1 MCKKMGA
8 SSRLFADRVRFTLL
22 GSVAIMA
29 ISSNAM
35 AIDIKEAMTTA
46 VETSP
51 EIREAAATKEGI
63 EFELQQGRGLYFP
76 RVDLEARVGPQ
87 LFDTPGTRLRDD
99 DDEWRTG
106 SEVSATLEQLLFDG
120 FGTDAEVERQA
131 WRVDASAYR
140 VLERGEVV
148 GLDAAQAYLDVLR
161 QDELHAIAQANVDY
175 HAVKVNE
182 INSGVRSGVLG
193 VGDQQQAR
201 ERLAAARA
209 TLAEFDEAREA
220 ARIRYRRVVGLNPT
234 DLSAPTPATALLP
247 KTLEE
252 AMTMGRQNSPRIKF
266 SRADIGTAY
275 AEWKAARAE
284 YFPEVVA
291 ELRGRAANDQDGVDG
306 REDELS
312 AQIVARYRLF
322 GGGIDS
328 ANVQEQIRHID
339 ERRAVLNRE
348 ARDVD
353 ELVANSWNSMTIV
366 RSRRVLLEEQRD
378 EAAQVLNSYEREF
391 NVGVRSLLDVLDTQN
406 SLVQA
411 RVSATTARYAE
422 LFSEYRVLASMGTL
436 LSSVGIAAPDESAT
450 WAVENASAPAVPD
463 SEDMTRSSDPWPLTG
478 AFFKERD

>member
-1 MCKKMGA
+1 MCENKGA
-8 SSRLFADRVRFTLL
+8 TAHQVVRCMRAALL
-22 GSVAIMA
+22 GSVASIAM
-29 ISSNAM
+29 SSSAFAM
-35 AIDIKEAMTTA
+35 DIKEAMTMA
-46 VETSP
+46 IETSP

-76 RVDLEARVGPQ
+76 RVDLEARAGPQ
-87 LFDTPGTRLRDD
+87 RFDTPGRRIKDIEDD
-99 DDEWRTG
+99 WEFGT
-106 SEVSATLEQLLFDG
+106 EVSATLEQLLFDG

-131 WRVDASAYR
+131 YRVDASAYR

-175 HAVKVNE
+175 HEGKLRE

-201 ERLAAARA
+201 ERLAAARS
-209 TLAEFDEAREA
+209 TLSEFDEAREA
-220 ARIRYRRVVGLNPT
+220 ARIRYRRVVGMNPVS
-234 DLSAPTPATALLP
+234 LSEPSPVTALLP
-247 KTLEE
+247 GSLDE
-252 AMTMGRQNSPRIKF
+252 AMTMGRQNSPRILF
-266 SRADIGTAY
+266 SQADIGTAY

-291 ELRGRAANDQDGVDG
+291 EVRGRYSDDQDGVDG
-306 REDELS
+306 YENEVS
-312 AQIVARYRLF
+312 AQLVARYRLF

-348 ARDVD
+348 ARDLD
-353 ELVANSWNSMTIV
+353 ELVANSWNSMTLV
-366 RSRRVLLEEQRD
+366 RSRRALLDEQRA
-378 EAAQVLNSYEREF
+378 EAERVLNSYEREF

-406 SLVQA
+406 SLVQT
-411 RVSATTARYAE
+411 RVSSATARYAE
-422 LFSEYRVLASMGTL
+422 LFAEYRVLASMGTL
-436 LSSVGIAAPDESAT
+436 LGSVGIAAPDESAA
-450 WAVENASAPAVPD
+450 WAAQNASAPAVPD

-478 AFFKERD
+478 AFFKD

>member
-1 MCKKMGA
+1 MYEMKGSAMG
-8 SSRLFADRVRFTLL
+8 RFACQVRTALL
-22 GSVAIMA
+22 GSVAMIA
-29 ISSNAM
+29 VTSNASAM
-35 AIDIKEAMTTA
+35 DLTEAMTVA
-46 VETSP
+46 IETSP
-51 EIREAAATKEGI
+51 EIQEAAATKEGI

-76 RVDLEARVGPQ
+76 RVDLEARIGPQ
-87 LFDTPGTRLRDD
+87 LFDTPGTRLRGD

-120 FGTDAEVERQA
+120 FGTNAEVERQA
-131 WRVDASAYR
+131 WRVDASSYR
-140 VLERGEVV
+140 VLERGEVI

-175 HAVKVNE
+175 HAVKVRE

-220 ARIRYRRVVGLNPT
+220 SRIRYRRVVGLNPVG
-234 DLSAPTPATALLP
+234 LSEPTPVTALLP
-247 KTLEE
+247 KNLDE
-252 AMTMGRQNSPRIKF
+252 ALTMGRQNSPRIMF
-266 SRADIGTAY
+266 SQADIGTAY

-284 YFPEVVA
+284 YWPEVVA
-291 ELRGRAANDQDGVDG
+291 EIRGRASNDQDGVDG
-306 REDELS
+306 REDEVS
-312 AQIVARYRLF
+312 AQLVARYRLF

-328 ANVQEQIRHID
+328 ANVQEHIRHID

-348 ARDVD
+348 ARDLD

-406 SLVQA
+406 ALVQA
-411 RVSATTARYAE
+411 RVSSTTARYTE
-422 LFSEYRVLASMGTL
+422 SFSEYRVLASMGTL
-436 LSSVGIAAPDESAT
+436 LSSVGIAAPDESAA
-450 WAVENASAPAVPD
+450 WAVENARAPAVPD

-478 AFFKERD
+478 AFFKDR

>member
-1 MCKKMGA
+1 MCEKTGA
-8 SSRLFADRVRFTLL
+8 RAPNFASRVRVALL
-22 GSVAIMA
+22 ATVASTA
-29 ISSNAM
+29 IATSAS
-35 AIDIKEAMTTA
+35 AIDIKEAMTVAIETA
-46 VETSP
+46 P
-51 EIREAAATKEGI
+51 EIQEAAATKEGI

-87 LFDTPGTRLRDD
+87 RFDTPGTRLRGDD
-99 DDEWRTG
+99 DDWRTG

-120 FGTDAEVERQA
+120 FSTDAEVERQA

-140 VLERGEVV
+140 VLERGEVI

-161 QDELHAIAQANVDY
+161 QDELHAIARANVEY
-175 HAVKVNE
+175 HEGKLRE

-220 ARIRYRRVVGLNPT
+220 AYIRYRRVVGMNPSRLNKP
-234 DLSAPTPATALLP
+234 APATALLP
-247 KTLEE
+247 GSLED
-252 AMTMGRQNSPRIKF
+252 AMTTGRQNSPRIKF
-266 SRADIGTAY
+266 SQADIGTAY
-275 AEWKAARAE
+275 AEWKASRAE
-284 YFPEVVA
+284 FWPEVVA
-291 ELRGRAANDQDGVDG
+291 ELRGRYGHDQDGVDG
-306 REDELS
+306 EERELS
-312 AQIVARYRLF
+312 AQLVARYRLF

-328 ANVQEQIRHID
+328 ANVEEQIRHID

-348 ARDVD
+348 ARDLD
-353 ELVANSWNSMTIV
+353 ELVANSWNSLTIV

-378 EAAQVLNSYEREF
+378 EAERVLSSYEREF

-406 SLVQA
+406 SLVQS
-411 RVSATTARYAE
+411 RVSAATAQYAE
-422 LFSEYRVLASMGTL
+422 LFAEYRVLASMGTL
-436 LSSVGIAAPDESAT
+436 LSSMQIAPPDESAT

-478 AFFKERD
+478 AFFKDR